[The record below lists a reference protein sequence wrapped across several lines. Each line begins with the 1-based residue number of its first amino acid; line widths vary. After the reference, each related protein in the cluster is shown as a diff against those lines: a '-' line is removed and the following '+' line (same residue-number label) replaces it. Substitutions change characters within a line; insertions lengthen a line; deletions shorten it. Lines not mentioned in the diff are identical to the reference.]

1 MTRILLHL
9 YLAFVFASIA
19 ACTSSARFVERTPT
33 GGVVAVPDYHHRDE
47 ALSLIHEEVGP
58 GTSIV
63 DESEVVTGTDTKTIA
78 EAGNG
83 SIFTRICS
91 WFTGMR
97 QVASTETKTVRATE
111 WRITYQNQL
120 EPRVGDISN
129 KGKTSGLT
137 PAGPSTP

>member
-1 MTRILLHL
+1 MYPRILLHL

-33 GGVVAVPDYHHRDE
+33 GGIVAVPDYHHRDE

-58 GTSIV
+58 GISIV
-63 DESEVVTGTDTKTIA
+63 DESEVVTDTNTRTIA

-83 SIFTRICS
+83 SIFTRIGS
-91 WFTGMR
+91 WFTGTR

-111 WRITYQNQL
+111 WRIHYAV
-120 EPRVGDISN
+120 PSASR
-129 KGKTSGLT
+129 
-137 PAGPSTP
+137 PSTP